1 MQKIL
6 IIGDR
11 LSQDEVVLRTG
22 PFTARYATW
31 FRKEL
36 TKIGLEPI
44 FVNAWEGNKITDFS
58 ASRIATVKARIRA
71 EQAKLVLVLG
81 FDTAKLLGLLAFV
94 KQDRDQFDNLCNF
107 LCDIDGVRYMA
118 LHHPREMMQQDHWPF
133 YVKAGLAR
141 CASELAAG
149 CPPLDTFPVDL
160 NAAPSE
166 LERAAQDVGDVLC
179 FDIETVYKTTK
190 EKGKVVSIDNSVK
203 SIAWRGSAGP
213 THVVS
218 RDQWGD
224 AFFEGI
230 VTTLGKHISNPSIM
244 KIGQNL
250 FFDCYILHHYHAV
263 LPRGPVL
270 DTLHVA
276 NILRDFLPKSL
287 NWLAKLYL
295 RIPPWKGGHSAQGAE
310 LRLYNAQDVNYTWT
324 IAQAMLQELR
334 DRGLYDYWF
343 NYRRDLFEA
352 TFDMATHGLRVDLA
366 RRDQLKTAALAGIT
380 EMEHRMDALVQGCIP
395 PQEIKKT
402 ARDQG
407 RDILVENL
415 SHKFEWVAA
424 SKKLGRL
431 ATTKKDFDI
440 WLLTQGV
447 SKDKAK
453 DYYYVRHDMPEFGF
467 KKGEVRKKAH
477 QAKLE
482 LRPREH
488 FNPKSSQQKLAVL
501 ANMGIKLERTKKNE
515 DKDTTEKGAIRKTL
529 YKQST
534 SLTDTQRE
542 LLLTLLD
549 HTDKSKMISTYY
561 NMRLD
566 ADGRWR
572 YSYNIEGAETGRS
585 TSSASP
591 LGTGSNSQ
599 NLPRKGK
606 GGVNFKE
613 VIIPSPGK
621 VLVSKDQKSAE
632 SVVVAYLAG
641 CKAMIE
647 EFKKEDPD
655 FHTLV
660 AQLLHPKA
668 TGEDFNALDAAA
680 KKAKRQAYKAVS
692 HGSSYGLYEAMLQEL
707 LFLATDEF
715 LPIGEC
721 RKLLDAWHA
730 SFPEVS
736 KVWHAQT
743 KQYLETGEEFVNVF
757 GRKHRHGGIK
767 SMNSLNEL
775 LAWSP
780 QSTVPELTN
789 IMLKWAYETS
799 KERPEWGLQVLQMGH
814 DALLVEIYPQFVV
827 DYNEMFTRGADEIV
841 LRFPTGETVIK
852 WDCEVGP
859 NWGTLNPLGKWV
871 QDV

>member
-1 MQKIL
+1 MQKVL

-22 PFTARYATW
+22 PFSARYALW
-31 FRKEL
+31 FRREL
-36 TKIGLEPI
+36 TKVGLEPI

-58 ASRIATVKARIRA
+58 DTRTHRIKETIRLQ
-71 EQAKLVLVLG
+71 EAKLVIVLG
-81 FDTAKLLGLLAFV
+81 FYTAKLLGLLQFV
-94 KQDRDQFDNLCNF
+94 KQDHEQFENLCNF
-107 LCDIDGVRYMA
+107 FCDMDGVRYLP
-118 LHHPREMMQQDHWPF
+118 LHHPREAMEQDHWPF
-133 YVKAGLAR
+133 YIKHGLAR
-141 CASELAAG
+141 AAGELAAG

-166 LERAAQDVGDVLC
+166 LVAAAQNVGDVLC
-179 FDIETVYKTTK
+179 FDIETVYRSTKVNGKT
-190 EKGKVVSIDNSVK
+190 VSIDNSVK
-203 SIAWRGSAGP
+203 SIAWRGAMGP
-213 THVVS
+213 AHVVS
-218 RDQWGD
+218 IDQWGPD
-224 AFFEGI
+224 FFLE
-230 VTTLGKHISNPSIM
+230 VLGHLQKHIENPSVM

-250 FFDCYILHHYHAV
+250 FFDCYILHHYHGV
-263 LPRGPVL
+263 KPRGPVL

-310 LRLYNAQDVNYTWT
+310 LRAYNAQDVNYTWV
-324 IAQAMLQELR
+324 IAERMQKELR
-334 DRGLYDYWF
+334 DRNLYDYWHT
-343 NYRRDLFEA
+343 YRRDLFEA

-366 RRDQLKTAALAGIT
+366 KRDQLKEAATNEIN
-380 EMEHRMDALVQGCIP
+380 EMEERMDALVQGCIP

-415 SHKFEWVAA
+415 SHKFEWVTA

-431 ATTKKDFDI
+431 ATTTQDFHM
-440 WLLTQGV
+440 WLFSQGV
-447 SKDKAK
+447 SADKAK

-467 KKGEVRKKAH
+467 KKGEVRRKAH
-477 QAKLE
+477 QAKIE

-488 FNPKSSQQKLAVL
+488 FNPKSNQQKLAVL

-529 YKQST
+529 YKQAA
-534 SLTDTQRE
+534 SLTYTQIE
-542 LLLTLLD
+542 LLLLLLD
-549 HTDKSKMISTYY
+549 HTDRSKMLSTYY

-566 ADGRWR
+566 DDGRWR

-613 VIIPSPGK
+613 VIIPSEGK

-641 CKAMIE
+641 CKAMME

-660 AQLLHPKA
+660 ARLLHPKA
-668 TGEDFNALDAAA
+668 TGVDFNSLDANTQ
-680 KKAKRQAYKAVS
+680 KKKRQAYKAVS
-692 HGSSYGLYEAMLQEL
+692 HGSSYGQYEAMLQEM
-707 LFLATDEF
+707 LFMATDQF
-715 LPIGEC
+715 LPIAEC
-721 RKLLDAWHA
+721 RTLLDSWHA

-736 KVWHAQT
+736 KVWHAQI
-743 KQYLETGEEFVNVF
+743 KQYLETGEEFSNVF

-775 LAWSP
+775 LSWQP

-789 IMLKWAYETS
+789 IMLKWAYDLAQA
-799 KERPEWGLQVLQMGH
+799 RPELGLQVLQMGH
-814 DALLVEIYPQFVV
+814 DALLVEIYPKYVV
-827 DYNEMFTRGADEIV
+827 EYNEMFTKRADEIL
-841 LRFPTGETVIK
+841 LRFPSGETVIK
-852 WDCEVGP
+852 WDCEVGH
-859 NWGTLNPLGKWV
+859 NWGSLAPLEKWV
-871 QDV
+871 KDV